1 MKKFLAISIATI
13 GTIGTLLATSNLSC
27 AEDVEGA
34 QAAPAEI
41 NHSKSIYFTSPNF
54 YKMKSN
60 STLTILNHYPSYQ
73 QSTEYTCGPAAAL
86 TVLRYFGNNDFNEK
100 DLEREMK
107 TQGYPIGTSLSNM
120 VTFFESIGWNVSS
133 SLDIRSFENY
143 EAFQDFVVGNLKL
156 GHPIMVENVEWG
168 GHWRVIIGY
177 DSMNTDSSLDDVLIF
192 VDPYDTSDHSQDGY
206 AIGNGERFF
215 AMWFDHSML
224 PESEREQPWIIA
236 FPK

>member
-34 QAAPAEI
+34 QAAPREI
-41 NHSKSIYFTSPNF
+41 NHSNSIYFTTPEF
-54 YKMKSN
+54 FEME
-60 STLTILNHYPSYQ
+60 STDTRTILDHYYSYQ

-86 TVLRYFGNNDFNEK
+86 TVLRYFQRFDFDEME
-100 DLEREMK
+100 LAREMK

-156 GHPIMVENVEWG
+156 GRPIMVENVEWG

-206 AIGNGERFF
+206 SVGNGERFF
-215 AMWFDHSML
+215 SMWFDHLML
-224 PESEREQPWIIA
+224 PESEREQPWIVA
-236 FPK
+236 YPK